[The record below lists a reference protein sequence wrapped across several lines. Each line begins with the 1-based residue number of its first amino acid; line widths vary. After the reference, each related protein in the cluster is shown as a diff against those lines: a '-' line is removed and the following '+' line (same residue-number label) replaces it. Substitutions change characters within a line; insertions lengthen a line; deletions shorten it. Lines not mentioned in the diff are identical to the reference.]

1 LRCLRFTKGKVLKTL
16 FAGTIPMNNRFAT
29 THWSLVLAAGQ
40 GASADAQQ
48 ALAALCQ
55 TYWYPLYAYV
65 RRQGHQPDDA
75 QDLTQAF
82 FARLLEKHYLQGAD
96 PGRGRF
102 RSFLLTAFQ
111 RFLSKERERERA
123 QRRGGGGEGVPPGLQ
138 GGGRGGRPRARG
150 AGRG

>member
-1 LRCLRFTKGKVLKTL
+1 
-16 FAGTIPMNNRFAT
+16 MNNRFAT
-29 THWSLVLAAGQ
+29 TRWSLVLAAGK

-75 QDLTQAF
+75 QDLTQEF

-96 PGRGRF
+96 PGLGVRGRLGA
-102 RSFLLTAFQ
+102 S
-111 RFLSKERERERA
+111 S
-123 QRRGGGGEGVPPGLQ
+123 P
-138 GGGRGGRPRARG
+138 RGGRFDRRGSRGPRPLAPDRH
-150 AGRG
+150 